1 MRRLLA
7 ATALLAGLLG
17 QAASA
22 DDTSVDSKRP
32 NVLLILADDLGY
44 TDLGHYGSEI
54 NTPNLDAL
62 AREGI
67 SFSNFHTAATC
78 APARAMLMTG
88 VNNHLLHAVP
98 CQIPFLAYLNIP
110 PTPHPRRKSATTAC
124 AAIAATG
131 GCRTSG
137 SRTQATGQQ

>member
-7 ATALLAGLLG
+7 ATMLLAGLLS
-17 QAASA
+17 QAASK
-22 DDTSVDSKRP
+22 DGTSVNSRRP

-62 AREGI
+62 ASEGI
-67 SFSNFHTAATC
+67 SFSNFHTAANC

-88 VNNHLLHAVP
+88 VNNHLAVLP
-98 CQIPFLAYLNIP
+98 RYLRWCHRN
-110 PTPHPRRKSATTAC
+110 
-124 AAIAATG
+124 
-131 GCRTSG
+131 
-137 SRTQATGQQ
+137 

>member
-7 ATALLAGLLG
+7 ATMLLAGLLS

-22 DDTSVDSKRP
+22 DDTSVNSRRP

-67 SFSNFHTAATC
+67 KFFQFPHRRQLRPSPC
-78 APARAMLMTG
+78 
-88 VNNHLLHAVP
+88 HANDWR
-98 CQIPFLAYLNIP
+98 Q
-110 PTPHPRRKSATTAC
+110 
-124 AAIAATG
+124 
-131 GCRTSG
+131 
-137 SRTQATGQQ
+137 